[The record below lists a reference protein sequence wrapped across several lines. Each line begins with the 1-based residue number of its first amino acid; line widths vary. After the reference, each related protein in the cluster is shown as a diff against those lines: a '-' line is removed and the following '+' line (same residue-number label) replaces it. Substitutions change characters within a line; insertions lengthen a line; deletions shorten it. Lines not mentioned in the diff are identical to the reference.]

1 MTHPKETFQW
11 LTIIQLRELEKELV
25 PEWRVMYF
33 DYKVGSAVLYWYTA
47 LGCD

>member
-11 LTIIQLRELEKELV
+11 LTVIPLRELEKELV

-33 DYKVGSAVLYWYTA
+33 DYKVGAVVPQWYTA
-47 LGCD
+47 LGRD

>member
-11 LTIIQLRELEKELV
+11 LTIIRNRELERELV

-33 DYKVGSAVLYWYTA
+33 DYKVGGAVLQSYTA
-47 LGCD
+47 LGRD